1 MATAILDQLLKSQF
15 GKSLIMWFFL
25 AMCAAIAA
33 LGWYTIKQANELK
46 HCNEERQADNRR
58 HEEQKALLSKERI
71 AELQL
76 IISRLEAVE
85 KKRKR

>member
-25 AMCAAIAA
+25 AMGAAITT
-33 LGWYTIKQANELK
+33 LGWWCYFQAAELK
-46 HCNEERQADNRR
+46 ECNGNRMDDSRR
-58 HEEQKALLSKERI
+58 HEQEKSLQSRERI

-85 KKRKR
+85 NKRKK

>member
-25 AMCAAIAA
+25 AMCAAIAV
-33 LGWYTIKQANELK
+33 LGWWCYFQAAELK
-46 HCNEERQADNRR
+46 QCNEYRIQDNRR
-58 HEEQKALLSKERI
+58 YDDEKTKMTIERI
-71 AELQL
+71 AALQL
-76 IISRLEAVE
+76 IIDRLEAVE

>member
-25 AMCAAIAA
+25 AMGAAIAT
-33 LGWYTIKQANELK
+33 LGWWCYFQAAELK
-46 HCNEERQADNRR
+46 QCNMERVQDNRM
-58 HEEQKALLSKERI
+58 HEGQKLLMTKERI
-71 AELQL
+71 SELQL

-85 KKRKR
+85 KKRKK